1 MKAVLMFIC
10 FISAVIADAAGDD
23 GKIHI
28 VHMDKSQM
36 PTVFSSHEHWYNSIV
51 TSLTTNKK
59 QEALLYIYDTV
70 THGFSA
76 KLTQSELDALT
87 KTRGHLASYPDTTGK
102 LLTTHSYNILGLNEK
117 SGIWPQSHFG
127 NSSDVIIGLLDTGI
141 WPESQSFRD
150 TGMGEVPARWKG
162 QCQAG
167 TAFNSSLCN
176 RKLIGARYF
185 NKGFLASGGHID
197 RIHDYNSARDFYSH
211 GSHTSSTAA
220 GNFVPDVDYFGY
232 ATGTARG
239 MAPRARLA
247 MYKVSWY
254 SEYPIHPIV
263 GSDVLAAIETA
274 IADGVDVLSLS
285 FHFSAKDLIQ
295 NPIAV
300 GAFAA
305 TEKGVLV
312 SCSAGNDGPNGSTV
326 ANGAPWILTVG
337 ASTIDRAFAAEINLG
352 NGKFMEG
359 TSYFVEKKVVSGI
372 LVFNESSPTCRFRS
386 LDPKSVASKILLCMS
401 NSFEDIDFQIK
412 EADRTGAA
420 GIIMAYDDHT
430 YSLPPSG
437 YLMPAVS
444 VSSGQGRLI
453 ADYANTTVALRF
465 VVTRL
470 GFKPAPVV
478 ASFSSRGPY
487 FLTPGIVKPD
497 VIAPGVDILAA
508 VLPYENATFVG
519 SVPLKANYSLDSG
532 TSMACPHAA
541 AVAALVKAVHPEWSP
556 AAIRSA
562 LMTTAYRVDNT
573 GRAITDQADPRFGP
587 ANPMDFGSGHLN
599 ANKAAD
605 PGLLYDAGVN
615 EYLDYLCALNYTN
628 QEIRLLSRKN
638 YSCAAH
644 AGAIGDLNYP
654 SFFADFRNKTRSV
667 PQKFK
672 RIVTNVAENENKTSS
687 VYTAIVKTP
696 PEISVQVEPDLL
708 VFKEKNEKMEFSV
721 SITPVNVKKGCSS
734 SGYLSW
740 VDGRGH
746 EVNSPLVAIF
756 C

>member
-1 MKAVLMFIC
+1 MKAVLMLIC
-10 FISAVIADAAGDD
+10 FISAVIAAIAAVGND

-36 PTVFSSHEHWYNSIV
+36 PTVFSSHQHWYNSIFS
-51 TSLTTNKK
+51 SLTENKK
-59 QEALLYIYDTV
+59 PEALLYIYETV
-70 THGFSA
+70 MHGFSA
-76 KLTQSELDALT
+76 KLTQSELDALR
-87 KTRGHLASYPDTTGK
+87 KTRGHLASYPDTTGNW
-102 LLTTHSYNILGLNEK
+102 LTTYSFNILGLNEK
-117 SGIWPQSHFG
+117 YGIWPQSQFG
-127 NSSDVIIGLLDTGI
+127 DSSDVIIGVLDSGI

-162 QCQAG
+162 QCQPG
-167 TAFNSSLCN
+167 TAFNASLCN

-197 RIHDYNSARDFYSH
+197 PIYDYNSARDFLGH

-220 GNFVPDVDYFGY
+220 GNFVPHVHYFGY

-247 MYKVSWY
+247 MYKVGWY
-254 SEYPIHPIV
+254 SKHPIV
-263 GSDVLAAIETA
+263 GCDVLAAIETA

-285 FHFSAKDLIQ
+285 FHHPPEDLIK

-305 TEKGVLV
+305 SEKGVFV
-312 SCSAGNDGPNGSTV
+312 SCAAGNDGPNGSTV
-326 ANGAPWILTVG
+326 INGAPWMLTVG
-337 ASTIDRAFAAEINLG
+337 ASTIDRKFVAEINLG
-352 NGKFMEG
+352 NGKIIEG
-359 TSYFVEKKVVSGI
+359 TSYFVHKKAVSGI
-372 LVFNESSPTCRFRS
+372 LVFNESSPTCSLGS
-386 LDPKSVASKILLCMS
+386 LDPKSVAGKILLCMI
-401 NSFEDIDFQIK
+401 NGFVDIELQIS
-412 EADRTGAA
+412 EANVTGAA
-420 GIIMAYDDHT
+420 GVIMAYDDHT
-430 YSLPPSG
+430 SRVFPSG
-437 YLMPAVS
+437 YWFPAVS
-444 VSSGQGRLI
+444 VTSGQGHLI
-453 ADYANTTVALRF
+453 AEYVNATVALKF

-470 GFKPAPVV
+470 GFKPAPMV
-478 ASFSSRGPY
+478 AGFSSRGPY

-508 VLPYENATFVG
+508 VLPYDNVTFVG

-532 TSMACPHAA
+532 TSMSCPHAA
-541 AVAALVKAVHPEWSP
+541 AVAALVRAVHPDWSP

-562 LMTTAYRVDNT
+562 LMTTAYREDNT
-573 GRAITDQADPRFGP
+573 GRAITDVADLHFGP
-587 ANPMDFGSGHLN
+587 ANPLDFGSGHLN
-599 ANKAAD
+599 PNKAAD
-605 PGLLYDAGVN
+605 PGLLYDAGAN

-638 YSCAAH
+638 YWCSVH
-644 AGAIGDLNYP
+644 GDIGDLNYP
-654 SFFADFRNKTRSV
+654 SFFADFRNETRPA

-687 VYTAIVKTP
+687 VYRAIVTTP

-708 VFKEKNEKMEFSV
+708 VFKEKNEKLGFFVTM
-721 SITPVNVKKGCSS
+721 TPVNVKRGCSS
-734 SGYLSW
+734 SGYLTW

-746 EVNSPLVAIF
+746 EVSSPLVAIF